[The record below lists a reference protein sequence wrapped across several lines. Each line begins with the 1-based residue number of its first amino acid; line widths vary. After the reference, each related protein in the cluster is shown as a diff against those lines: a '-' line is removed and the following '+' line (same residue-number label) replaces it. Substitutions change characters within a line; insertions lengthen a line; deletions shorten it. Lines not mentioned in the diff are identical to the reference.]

1 MEKDLQVVGFR
12 IGNET
17 FGVRIAS
24 VREIVRVPE
33 ITSVPSAPETVEGV
47 INLRGKIIPV
57 MDLRKRFGHVD
68 IQPDK
73 KNRILVVELD
83 NKLIGL
89 IVNAASEVL
98 KIPPSDIEA
107 PGSVFAE
114 GESNYVTGVGKAERT
129 ADHFVGRQ
137 QIVAP
142 AGSQKTRGG
151 RGHSGYREVAL
162 GPALPACQPADG
174 SPHAPTMGTI
184 TAQIQLTE
192 AELKLLQTLVY
203 QECGMFFDER
213 RSHFLKDRLAAP
225 PESLPDGFFLQLLS
239 PVDQPRREERAGAAA
254 GESDRQRDELFPQ
267 SSAARPAAKRRPGR
281 NSEEETGTPRL
292 EHRGCGARVVRPGR
306 KRTPWRF

>member
-73 KNRILVVELD
+73 KNRILVVELN
-83 NKLIGL
+83 NKLVGL

-107 PGSVFAE
+107 PGTVFAE
-114 GESNYVTGVGKAERT
+114 GESCYVTGVGKLK
-129 ADHFVGRQ
+129 GRL
-137 QIVAP
+137 IILLDV
-142 AGSQKTRGG
+142 S
-151 RGHSGYREVAL
+151 
-162 GPALPACQPADG
+162 
-174 SPHAPTMGTI
+174 
-184 TAQIQLTE
+184 
-192 AELKLLQTLVY
+192 KLLHQ
-203 QECGMFFDER
+203 QEV
-213 RSHFLKDRLAAP
+213 K
-225 PESLPDGFFLQLLS
+225 
-239 PVDQPRREERAGAAA
+239 
-254 GESDRQRDELFPQ
+254 
-267 SSAARPAAKRRPGR
+267 
-281 NSEEETGTPRL
+281 RL
-292 EHRGCGARVVRPGR
+292 EEAAETVGTA
-306 KRTPWRF
+306 K